1 MYYPLMSRK
10 VQLVKDD
17 VGGIDLNVNQ
27 LVDFRVAKYQAKRG
41 TCHRPYHSVRSGLFL
56 LAFELCLE
64 TLYMRI
70 DLEKTTEHEL
80 ALREVPNQCVLR
92 DILWVPAR

>member
-1 MYYPLMSRK
+1 MSRK
-10 VQLVKDD
+10 VQLVKEN

-27 LVDFRVAKYQAKRG
+27 LVDFGVAKYQAKRG

-56 LAFELCLE
+56 LAFELRSE
-64 TLYMRI
+64 TLYVRI
-70 DLEKTTEHEL
+70 DLEKTTEHQCHEL